1 MATPIR
7 AQVLIDGDPK
17 GLRTALAE
25 SEADLL
31 RLDQVGKKVDVL
43 AGAIQNAKDAR
54 AEFVRAR
61 DAAALLDEQLA
72 AAKGAGAGKDAIKLL
87 QTELAAA
94 NRELATAEKAW
105 DKSREKLDQARGAA
119 AAAGIDTRNLAT
131 EQARLKTETDAAA
144 EAVKR
149 NAQAIDD
156 ARRSAAEKLAA
167 DRAAAAEEQRLA
179 QIVEANIQR
188 QKMAAQEL
196 LEAERR
202 AAQEAQAAANKIAAG
217 QREAAQAAEALNAA
231 FRQLGVR
238 PLVEIVA
245 ETNKLQAALE
255 RIRASGISSP
265 EQQQAIA
272 AFQAKLAALR
282 AEAQGVPAA
291 TAAAAN
297 GVQQLGTASDQ
308 AGSLIGGTARQMAA
322 LATAAVG
329 LQSITGAAKDVIAT
343 GAAFETLEGRLKSLL
358 GSSDKAKDV
367 FAQIKDLA
375 KTTPFE
381 VQGLTEAYVKLTS
394 FGLQPSMKQMQAITD
409 TAATLGGGTEA
420 LQRVTLALGQAWT
433 KSKLQGDEILQLAEA
448 GVPVWD
454 LLAQATGKNTA
465 ELQKMS
471 EAGTLGRDVIIKL
484 IDALGTENMGASAA
498 LMETFNGA
506 VSNAHDA
513 LSEFYALI
521 AQSGVLEYLTGQLQA
536 VLAEFDRMKANG
548 ELKAEAKAIAES
560 FIKLAEGVKT
570 AVEAVSAM
578 SGVIKVG
585 VEAYIAWRVA
595 AMTLIPGLA
604 GVGAA
609 AATTTVQV
617 SRLAAETLVAAGEA
631 KVLSA
636 SAATATIELRTMG
649 VAAAE
654 SAAQARTLGAV
665 SGAAASGATLLGNAL
680 RLVKGFALV
689 GLVTEVASL
698 GMEFFR
704 AKAAAEE
711 ADRIIKESLKP
722 TLLNGPAKDFELVET
737 NAALAR
743 VKTEELAKAFY
754 QVMEGGKS
762 AGEALKDVLG
772 AAKFDSPTGI
782 ADVVRGLNQI
792 QASARA
798 TGEEIRASLVERL
811 ASMSAKEL
819 SEFGTAADF
828 AFKRGQMSA
837 AQLDYTLG
845 VKLEASLQKV
855 GVSAST
861 AADGFTVKFR
871 ETAAGVGLVTRE
883 LDDLQARGVDTD
895 RVFIDLITK
904 TLPQAGNR
912 KEFEFLKDQV
922 ERFGKQAGLAQD
934 DVDKLLTMIQQK
946 ADASRPGIQSL
957 AEAFTQ
963 LGLKSRESL
972 KQTETSAKEA
982 FDYIKNN
989 GGTIQEQRQAW
1000 EKYAEA
1006 AKAAHNGIIPP
1017 MVAAQGELYKIAT
1030 AAAAAGTGV
1039 QSGMNTASQAIQ
1051 RVRSDAE
1058 RLADQIQRIKSG
1070 NFGDGF
1076 GGSSMGGANGTYEDM
1091 RRAGVTP
1098 EQMRNAGYSQREIED
1113 YINRNDQSAPGF
1125 TNRTVTTQTTDSYK
1139 IGIQRGLTSDQA
1151 KVFAERLGDEVE
1163 RANAEARSRAGA
1175 TLGLGFGAKEYS
1187 DLQKEAEDK
1196 AYEYA
1201 KTHTNA
1207 QTTQQAKDNVKDFYS
1222 TGRTVTVNLTI
1233 NGKNTPVQVA
1243 NQGAADDLVRALREA
1258 EAATK

>member
-105 DKSREKLDQARGAA
+105 DRSRAQLDQARTVA
-119 AAAGIDTRNLAT
+119 AAAGVDTRNLAT
-131 EQARLKTETDAAA
+131 EQARLRAETEAAA

-156 ARRSAAEKLAA
+156 ARRVAAEKLAA

-245 ETNKLQAALE
+245 ETQKLQQALE
-255 RIRASGISSP
+255 RVRASGISGP

-272 AFQAKLAALR
+272 AFQAKLASLR
-282 AEAQGVPAA
+282 TEAQGVPAA
-291 TAAAAN
+291 TAVAAS

-308 AGSLIGGTARQMAA
+308 AGSLIGGAARQMAA

-329 LQSITGAAKDVIAT
+329 LQSITGTAKDVIAT
-343 GAAFETLEGRLKSLL
+343 GAAFEALEGRLKSLL
-358 GSSDKAKDV
+358 GSGDAAKDV

-381 VQGLTEAYVKLTS
+381 VAGLTEAYVKLTA
-394 FGLQPSMKQMQAITD
+394 FGLQPSMSQMRAITD

-454 LLAQATGKNTA
+454 LLARATGRNVA

-471 EAGTLGRDVIIKL
+471 EAGTLGRDVILKL
-484 IDALGTENMGASAA
+484 IDALGQENMGASAA

-506 VSNAHDA
+506 VSNAKDA

-536 VLAEFDRMKANG
+536 VLAEFDRMKASG
-548 ELKAEAKAIAES
+548 ELKAEAKAIADT
-560 FIKLAEGVKT
+560 FVKLAEGVKT

-578 SGVIKVG
+578 SGVVKVG

-609 AATTTVQV
+609 AAT
-617 SRLAAETLVAAGEA
+617 
-631 KVLSA
+631 
-636 SAATATIELRTMG
+636 ATIELRTMG
-649 VAAAE
+649 AAAAT

-711 ADRIIKESLKP
+711 ADKVIKASLKP
-722 TLLNGPAKDFELVET
+722 TPLNGPAKDFELVET
-737 NAALAR
+737 KAAMAR

-754 QVMEGGKS
+754 LAQEGGKG
-762 AGEALKDVLG
+762 AGEAIKAALEG
-772 AAKFDSPTGI
+772 AKFDAPEGI
-782 ADVVRGLNQI
+782 ADTIRGLVQI
-792 QASARA
+792 QGSARA
-798 TGEEIRASLVERL
+798 TGEEIRTGLVDRL
-811 ASMSAKEL
+811 KNLPAREL
-819 SEFGTAADF
+819 DEFGVLADM
-828 AFKRGQMSA
+828 AFKRGKMSA
-837 AQLDYTLG
+837 QDLEFAVGSRLDAAML
-845 VKLEASLQKV
+845 KL

-861 AADGFTVKFR
+861 ASDGMTGAFR
-871 ETAAGVGLVTRE
+871 ETSQGIEILTR
-883 LDDLQARGVDTD
+883 DLQGLSERGVDTD

-904 TLPQAGNR
+904 TLPQASGR

-922 ERFGKQAGLAQD
+922 EKFGTAAGLAQD

-946 ADASRPGIQSL
+946 ADGARPGIQSL
-957 AEAFTQ
+957 AEAFSQ

-972 KQTETSAKEA
+972 KQAEASAKEA

-1030 AAAAAGTGV
+1030 AAQTAGKGV
-1039 QSGMNTASQAIQ
+1039 ESGMTTARAAINS
-1051 RVRSDAE
+1051 VRSDAE

-1070 NFGDGF
+1070 NFGDGH
-1076 GGSSMGGANGTYEDM
+1076 GGSSMSGANGSYEDM

-1098 EQMRNAGYSQREIED
+1098 EQMRNAGYSSREIED
-1113 YINRNDQSAPGF
+1113 YVNQNDKAPPGYV
-1125 TNRTVTTQTTDSYK
+1125 NRTVTTQSTDSYK

-1175 TLGLGFGAKEYS
+1175 TLGLGFGAKEYG
-1187 DLQKEAEDK
+1187 DLQKEAEDR

-1201 KTHTNA
+1201 RTHTNA
-1207 QTTQQAKDNVKDFYS
+1207 QTTAQAKDNVKDFYA
-1222 TGRTVTVNLTI
+1222 TGRTVTVNLNI
-1233 NGKNTPVQVA
+1233 NGKNTPVRVIDQ
-1243 NQGAADDLVRALREA
+1243 NAADDLVRALRDA
-1258 EAATK
+1258 EGALK

>member
-1 MATPIR
+1 MATSIR

-31 RLDQVGKKVDVL
+31 KLDQAGKKVDIL
-43 AGAIQNAKDAR
+43 ATAIQNAKDAR
-54 AEFVRAR
+54 AEFTRTR
-61 DAAALLDEQLA
+61 DAAQLLDEQLA
-72 AAKGAGAGKDAIKLL
+72 LAKGAGAGKEAIKLL
-87 QTELAAA
+87 QAELKDA

-105 DKSREKLDQARGAA
+105 DKSREKLDLARSAA
-119 AAAGIDTRNLAT
+119 AAAGVDTRNLAN
-131 EQARLKTETDAAA
+131 EQARLKTETEAAA

-156 ARRSAAEKLAA
+156 ARRVATEKLAA

-202 AAQEAQAAANKIAAG
+202 AAQEAQTAANKIAAG

-245 ETNKLQAALE
+245 ETNRLQDALA
-255 RIRASGISSP
+255 RVRATGISGP

-272 AFQAKLAALR
+272 AFQTKLAALR
-282 AEAQGVPAA
+282 AEANGLPAA

-297 GVQQLGTASDQ
+297 GVQNLGTASEQ
-308 AGSLIGGTARQMAA
+308 AGSLIGGAARQMAA

-381 VQGLTEAYVKLTS
+381 VQGLTEAYVKLTA
-394 FGLQPSMKQMQAITD
+394 FGLQPSMQQMRAITD

-454 LLAQATGKNTA
+454 LLAKATGKNTA

-471 EAGTLGRDVIIKL
+471 EAGTLGRDVILKL

-506 VSNAHDA
+506 VSNAKDA

-548 ELKAEAKAIAES
+548 ELKAEAKAIADT
-560 FIKLAEGVKT
+560 FVKLAEGVKA
-570 AVEAVSAM
+570 AVQAVSAM

-585 VEAYIAWRVA
+585 VEAYIAWRVGALA
-595 AMTLIPGLA
+595 AIPALA
-604 GVGAA
+604 GVSSA
-609 AATTTVQV
+609 
-617 SRLAAETLVAAGEA
+617 
-631 KVLSA
+631 A
-636 SAATATIELRTMG
+636 SAAALSARSMG
-649 VAAAE
+649 AASAAAVVE
-654 SAAQARTLGAV
+654 ARSLGAV
-665 SGAAASGATLLGNAL
+665 SGAAASGVTLLSNAL

-689 GLVTEVASL
+689 GLVTEVASF
-698 GMEFFR
+698 GMEIIS
-704 AKAAAEE
+704 ASEKIEK
-711 ADRIIKESLKP
+711 ADRLMKQFAKP
-722 TLLNGPAKDFELVET
+722 VPLNGPAKDFELVET
-737 NAALAR
+737 KAALAR

-754 QVMEGGKS
+754 LAQEAGKG
-762 AGEALKDVLG
+762 AGEAIKAALEG
-772 AAKFDSPTGI
+772 AKFDAPEGI
-782 ADVVRGLNQI
+782 ADTIRGLVQI
-792 QASARA
+792 QGSARA
-798 TGEEIRASLVERL
+798 TGEEIRTGLVDRL
-811 ASMSAKEL
+811 KNLPAREL
-819 SEFGTAADF
+819 EEFGILADM
-828 AFKRGQMSA
+828 AFKRGKLSA
-837 AQLDYTLG
+837 QDLEFALGSRLDAAML
-845 VKLEASLQKV
+845 KL

-861 AADGFTVKFR
+861 ASDGMTGAFR
-871 ETAAGVGLVTRE
+871 ETSQGIEILTR
-883 LDDLQARGVDTD
+883 DLQGLSERGVDTD

-904 TLPQAGNR
+904 TLPQASGR

-922 ERFGKQAGLAQD
+922 EKFGTAAGLAQY

-946 ADASRPGIQSL
+946 ADGARPGIQSL
-957 AEAFTQ
+957 AEAFSQ

-972 KQTETSAKEA
+972 KQAETSAKEA

-989 GGTIQEQRQAW
+989 GGTINEQRQAW

-1017 MVAAQGELYKIAT
+1017 MIAAQGELYKIAT
-1030 AAAAAGTGV
+1030 AGQAAGKGV
-1039 QSGMNTASQAIQ
+1039 ESGMTTASQAIQ

-1058 RLADQIQRIKSG
+1058 RLADQIDKIKSG
-1070 NFGDGF
+1070 QFGDGF
-1076 GGSSMGGANGTYEDM
+1076 GGSSMSNKGTYEDM
-1091 RRAGVTP
+1091 RKAGVTP
-1098 EQMRNAGYSQREIED
+1098 EQMRNAGYSSREIED
-1113 YINRNDQSAPGF
+1113 YINRNDQQQPGYV
-1125 TNRTVTTQTTDSYK
+1125 NRTVATQTTENYRV
-1139 IGIQRGLTSDQA
+1139 GIQLGLTSDQA
-1151 KVFAERLGDEVE
+1151 KVFAERLADETE
-1163 RANAEARSRAGA
+1163 RANAEARARAGA
-1175 TLGLGFGAKEYS
+1175 TLGLNFTPQEYADLHKGA
-1187 DLQKEAEDK
+1187 QDK

-1207 QTTQQAKDNVKDFYS
+1207 QTVQQAQTNVQDFFS
-1222 TGRTVTVNLTI
+1222 SGRTVTVNLNI
-1233 NGKNTPVQVA
+1233 NGKTTPVRVA
-1243 NQGAADDLVRALREA
+1243 NQSAADDLVRALRDA

>member
-1 MATPIR
+1 MSTPIR

-31 RLDQVGKKVDVL
+31 KLDQVGKKVDVL

-54 AEFVRAR
+54 AEFVRTR
-61 DAAALLDEQLA
+61 DAAQVLDEQLA
-72 AAKGAGAGKDAIKLL
+72 LAKGAGAGKEAIKLL
-87 QTELAAA
+87 QVELKDA

-105 DKSREKLDQARGAA
+105 DKSREKLDQARTSA

-131 EQARLKTETDAAA
+131 EQARLKTETEAAA
-144 EAVKR
+144 EAVRR

-188 QKMAAQEL
+188 QKLAAQEL

-202 AAQEAQAAANKIAAG
+202 AAQEAQAASNKIAAG

-245 ETNKLQAALE
+245 ETNRLQAALE
-255 RIRASGISSP
+255 RVRASGISSP

-272 AFQAKLAALR
+272 AFQTKLAALR
-282 AEAQGVPAA
+282 AEANGLPAA

-297 GVQQLGTASDQ
+297 GVQNLGTASEQ
-308 AGSLIGGTARQMAA
+308 AGSLIGGAARQMAA

-329 LQSITGAAKDVIAT
+329 LQSITGVAKDVIAT

-367 FAQIKDLA
+367 FGQIKDLA

-381 VQGLTEAYVKLTS
+381 VQGLTEAYVKLTA

-409 TAATLGGGTEA
+409 TAATLGGGTES

-454 LLAQATGKNTA
+454 LLAKATGKNTA
-465 ELQKMS
+465 ELEKMS
-471 EAGTLGRDVIIKL
+471 AAGTLGRDVILKL

-498 LMETFNGA
+498 LMATFNGA
-506 VSNAHDA
+506 VSNAKDA
-513 LSEFYALI
+513 LAEFYALI
-521 AQSGVLEYLTGQLQA
+521 AQSGVLEYLTGQIQTL
-536 VLAEFDRMKANG
+536 LKEFDRMKASG
-548 ELKAEAKAIAES
+548 ELKAMAKEIADT
-560 FIKLAEGVKT
+560 FIKMAEGVK
-570 AVEAVSAM
+570 EAVQAVIAM
-578 SGVIKVG
+578 SGVIKIA
-585 VEAYIAWRVA
+585 VEAYVAWRIA
-595 AMTLIPGLA
+595 AATLIPLLG
-604 GVGAA
+604 GVGASA
-609 AATTTVQV
+609 TVAAVGTAAVAREATAATF
-617 SRLAAETLVAAGEA
+617 S
-631 KVLSA
+631 
-636 SAATATIELRTMG
+636 M
-649 VAAAE
+649 
-654 SAAQARTLGAV
+654 RTLNAISGSAV
-665 SGAAASGATLLGNAL
+665 TTFNMLGNAGAL
-680 RLVKGFALV
+680 LKGNLV
-689 GLVTEVASL
+689 GLGVTLAVGLTA
-698 GMEFFR
+698 EFFR
-704 AKAAAEE
+704 AKSAAEE
-711 ADRIIKESLKP
+711 ADKVIKASLKP
-722 TLLNGPAKDFELVET
+722 VSINGPAKDFELVET
-737 NAALAR
+737 KAALAR

-754 QVMEGGKS
+754 QVMESGKS
-762 AGEALKDVLG
+762 AGEALKAVLDG
-772 AAKFDSPTGI
+772 AKFDSPTGI

-798 TGEEIRASLVERL
+798 TGDEIRASLVERL
-811 ASMSAKEL
+811 AALSAKEL

-828 AFKRGQMSA
+828 AFKRGKMSA
-837 AQLDYTLG
+837 EELDYALG

-855 GVSAST
+855 DVAAST

-871 ETAAGVGLVTRE
+871 ETAAGVSLVTGE
-883 LDDLQARGVDTD
+883 LDDLKAKGVDTD

-904 TLPQAGNR
+904 TLPQASGR

-922 ERFGKQAGLAQD
+922 EKFGTAAGLAQD

-946 ADASRPGIQSL
+946 ADGARPGIQSL
-957 AEAFTQ
+957 AEAFSQ

-989 GGTIQEQRQAW
+989 GGTINEQRQAW

-1006 AKAAHNGIIPP
+1006 AKAANNGIIPP
-1017 MVAAQGELYKIAT
+1017 MIAAQGELYKIAT
-1030 AAAAAGTGV
+1030 AAQAAGMGV
-1039 QSGMNTASQAIQ
+1039 ESGMTTASQAIQ

-1058 RLADQIQRIKSG
+1058 RLADQIDKIKSG
-1070 NFGDGF
+1070 QFGDSF
-1076 GGSSMGGANGTYEDM
+1076 GGSSMGNKGTYEDM
-1091 RRAGVTP
+1091 RKAGVTP
-1098 EQMRNAGYSQREIED
+1098 EQMRNGGYSSREIED
-1113 YINRNDQSAPGF
+1113 YINRNDQAQPGF
-1125 TNRTVTTQTTDSYK
+1125 TNRTVTTQTSDSYK
-1139 IGIQRGLTSDQA
+1139 IGIQLGLTSDQA

-1175 TLGLGFGAKEYS
+1175 TLGLGFGAKEYG
-1187 DLQKEAEDK
+1187 DLQKEAQDK

-1201 KTHTNA
+1201 KAHTNA
-1207 QTTQQAKDNVKDFYS
+1207 QTTAQAKDNVKDFFAN
-1222 TGRTVTVNLTI
+1222 GRTVTVNLNI
-1233 NGKNTPVQVA
+1233 NGKTTPVRVIDQ
-1243 NQGAADDLVRALREA
+1243 NAADDLVRALRDA
-1258 EAATK
+1258 EGALK

>member
-1 MATPIR
+1 MATSIR

-31 RLDQVGKKVDVL
+31 KLDQAGKKVDIL
-43 AGAIQNAKDAR
+43 ATAIQNAKDAR
-54 AEFVRAR
+54 AEFTRTR
-61 DAAALLDEQLA
+61 DAAQLLDEQLA
-72 AAKGAGAGKDAIKLL
+72 LAKGAGAGKEAIKLL
-87 QTELAAA
+87 QAELKDA

-105 DKSREKLDQARGAA
+105 DKSREKLDLARSAA
-119 AAAGIDTRNLAT
+119 AAAGVDTRNLAN
-131 EQARLKTETDAAA
+131 EQARLKTETEAAA
-144 EAVKR
+144 EAVRR

-156 ARRSAAEKLAA
+156 ARRVSAEKLAA

-179 QIVEANIQR
+179 QVVEANIQR

-245 ETNKLQAALE
+245 ETNRLQDALA
-255 RIRASGISSP
+255 RVRATGISGP

-272 AFQAKLAALR
+272 AFQTKLAALR

-291 TAAAAN
+291 TAAASN
-297 GVQQLGTASDQ
+297 GVQQLGVASEQ
-308 AGSLIGGTARQMAA
+308 AGSLIGGAARQMAA

-343 GAAFETLEGRLKSLL
+343 GAAFEALEGRLKSLL

-381 VQGLTEAYVKLTS
+381 VQGLTEAYVKLTA
-394 FGLQPSMKQMQAITD
+394 FGLQPSVKQMQAITD
-409 TAATLGGGTEA
+409 TAATLGGGTES

-454 LLAQATGKNTA
+454 LLAKATGKNTT

-471 EAGTLGRDVIIKL
+471 EAGTLGRDAILKL

-506 VSNAHDA
+506 VSNAKDA

-548 ELKAEAKAIAES
+548 ELKAEAKAIADT
-560 FIKLAEGVKT
+560 FVKLAEGVKT
-570 AVEAVSAM
+570 AAEAVSAM

-604 GVGAA
+604 GITAGANAATVATRSMGAA
-609 AATTTVQV
+609 AA
-617 SRLAAETLVAAGEA
+617 
-631 KVLSA
+631 
-636 SAATATIELRTMG
+636 
-649 VAAAE
+649 AAAVE
-654 SAAQARTLGAV
+654 TRALGAV
-665 SGAAASGATLLGNAL
+665 SGTAATGVTLLGNAL

-711 ADRIIKESLKP
+711 ADKVIKASLKP
-722 TLLNGPAKDFELVET
+722 TPINGPAKDFELVET
-737 NAALAR
+737 KAAMAR

-754 QVMEGGKS
+754 LAQEGGKG
-762 AGEALKDVLG
+762 AGEAIKAALEG
-772 AAKFDSPTGI
+772 AKFDAPEGI
-782 ADVVRGLNQI
+782 ADTIRGLVQI
-792 QASARA
+792 QGSARA
-798 TGEEIRASLVERL
+798 TGEEIRTGLVERL
-811 ASMSAKEL
+811 KNLPAREIE
-819 SEFGTAADF
+819 EFGTLADM
-828 AFKRGQMSA
+828 AFKRGKMSA
-837 AQLDYTLG
+837 QDLEFALGSRLDAAML
-845 VKLEASLQKV
+845 KL

-861 AADGFTVKFR
+861 AADGMTGAFR
-871 ETAAGVGLVTRE
+871 ETSQGIEILTR
-883 LDDLQARGVDTD
+883 DLQGLSERGVDTD

-904 TLPQAGNR
+904 TLPQAASR
-912 KEFEFLKDQV
+912 REFEFLKDQV
-922 ERFGKQAGLAQD
+922 EKFGTAAGLAQD

-946 ADASRPGIQSL
+946 ADGARPGIQSL

-972 KQTETSAKEA
+972 KQAETSAKEA
-982 FDYIKNN
+982 FDYIRNN
-989 GGTIQEQRQAW
+989 GGTINEQRQAW

-1030 AAAAAGTGV
+1030 AGQAAGKGV
-1039 QSGMNTASQAIQ
+1039 ESGMTTANQAIQ

-1058 RLADQIQRIKSG
+1058 RLADQIDKIKSG
-1070 NFGDGF
+1070 KFGDGF
-1076 GGSSMGGANGTYEDM
+1076 GGSSMSGGNGTYEDM
-1091 RRAGVTP
+1091 RKAGVTP
-1098 EQMRNAGYSQREIED
+1098 EQMRNAGYSSREIED
-1113 YINRNDQSAPGF
+1113 YINRNDQAPPGF
-1125 TNRTVTTQTTDSYK
+1125 TNRTVTTQTSDSYK
-1139 IGIQRGLTSDQA
+1139 IGIQLGLTADQA

-1175 TLGLGFGAKEYS
+1175 TLGLGFGAKEYG
-1187 DLQKEAEDK
+1187 DLQKEAQDK

-1207 QTTQQAKDNVKDFYS
+1207 QTVQQAQTNVQDFFS
-1222 TGRTVTVNLTI
+1222 SGRTVTVNLNI
-1233 NGKNTPVQVA
+1233 NGKTTPVRVA
-1243 NQGAADDLVRALREA
+1243 NQGAADDLVRALRDA